1 MKDSIFTAFI
11 SEFFATFFLVLVG
24 GSAVA
29 LGLGGSVIGTAF
41 AFGLIA
47 MMIIFVMGK
56 YSGAHANPAV
66 SLGFALTGRMDW
78 GRMLGYWVAQIL
90 GGIAA
95 GALVSY
101 IFSGDSAGQSVGTL
115 TDTDQ
120 WKAFMIEAFVA
131 LFIVLGYL
139 FVYRSPDLASV
150 NGLAIGLILTF
161 CFLAFGPLTGASG
174 NPARSFGP
182 AIFSNNLSSSWIYWV
197 APLVGALVAAGVY
210 WMFTWDYDTRAK
222 MTEGDCPKPVKDN
235 CGNCLRERKVP
246 IVDNCGNPILDDC
259 KKPQYEWITYTP
271 EKYSYK
277 QTTWI
282 KKGGEWLK
290 NHGMSP
296 LWMAEKMNSYKSR
309 VGSSPITSELAKALN
324 K

>member
-1 MKDSIFTAFI
+1 MKDSIFTALI

-29 LGLGGSVIGTAF
+29 LGLSGSVIGTAF
-41 AFGLIA
+41 AFGLIT
-47 MMIIFVMGK
+47 MMIVYVLGK

-66 SLGFALTGRMDW
+66 SLGFALTGRMGW
-78 GRMLGYWVAQIL
+78 GRMLGYWAAQIV
-90 GGIAA
+90 GGIAG

-101 IFSGDSAGQSVGTL
+101 IFNGDSSGQSVGTL
-115 TDTDQ
+115 TNTDQ

-131 LFIVLGYL
+131 LFITLGYL
-139 FVYRSPDLASV
+139 FVYRSAEYSSV

-182 AIFSNNLSSSWIYWV
+182 AIFSNNLGSSWIYWV
-197 APLVGALVAAGVY
+197 APLLGALVAAGVY
-210 WMFTWDYDTRAK
+210 WLFTWDYDSRPK
-222 MTEGDCPKPVKDN
+222 LDEGDCGKPVKN
-235 CGNCLRERKVP
+235 ECGKCLRERKVP
-246 IVDNCGNPILDDC
+246 IVDRCGNPVLDNC
-259 KKPQYEWITYTP
+259 NKPQYEWITYLP
-271 EKYSYK
+271 EEYSYK

-282 KKGGEWLK
+282 KKGSQWLK

-296 LWMAEKMNSYKSR
+296 LWVAEKVQDMKNLST
-309 VGSSPITSELAKALN
+309 SPIVSELSKALS